1 MTDMNEFMKYADY
14 ANINT
19 TLNLPVNVTRV
30 FDTLGLDE
38 LAETVSE
45 FADTVQDFTNITRIW
60 NETGISNL
68 TNYIHWEALTT
79 LLEQWGID
87 DVIDVK
93 QL

>member
-19 TLNLPVNVTRV
+19 TITLPVNVTRV
-30 FDTLGLDE
+30 FDTLGFDE
-38 LAETVSE
+38 LAETVAD

-68 TNYIHWEALTT
+68 TYYIHWEALTT
-79 LLEQWGID
+79 LLEQWEID

>member
-14 ANINT
+14 ANIDT
-19 TLNLPVNVTRV
+19 TITLPVNVTRV
-30 FDTLGLDE
+30 FDTLGFDE
-38 LAETVSE
+38 FAETVSD

-79 LLEQWGID
+79 LLEQWEID

>member
-1 MTDMNEFMKYADY
+1 MNEFMKYADY
-14 ANINT
+14 ANIDT
-19 TLNLPVNVTRV
+19 TITLPVNVTRV
-30 FDTLGLDE
+30 FDTLGFDE
-38 LAETVSE
+38 FAETVSD

-79 LLEQWGID
+79 LLEQWEID

>member
-79 LLEQWGID
+79 LLEQWEID

>member
-14 ANINT
+14 ANIDT
-19 TLNLPVNVTRV
+19 TITLPVNVTRV
-30 FDTLGLDE
+30 FDTLGFDE
-38 LAETVSE
+38 FAETVSN

-79 LLEQWGID
+79 LLEQWEID

>member
-1 MTDMNEFMKYADY
+1 MNEFMKYADY
-14 ANINT
+14 ANIDT

-38 LAETVSE
+38 LAATVSD

-79 LLEQWGID
+79 LLEQWEID

>member
-14 ANINT
+14 ANIDT

-38 LAETVSE
+38 LAATVSD

-79 LLEQWGID
+79 LLEQWEID

>member
-19 TLNLPVNVTRV
+19 TITLPVNVTRV
-30 FDTLGLDE
+30 FDTLGFDE
-38 LAETVSE
+38 LAETVAD

-79 LLEQWGID
+79 LLEQWEID